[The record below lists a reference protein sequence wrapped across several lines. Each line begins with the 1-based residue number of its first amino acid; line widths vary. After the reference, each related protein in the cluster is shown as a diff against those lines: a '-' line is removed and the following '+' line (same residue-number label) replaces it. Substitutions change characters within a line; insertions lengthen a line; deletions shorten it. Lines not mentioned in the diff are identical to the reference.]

1 MKLSEIVDKMA
12 IDLGASLSLRWK
24 AEQKRQRRQRT
35 QFLKRLYQVWGEP
48 LSQLERLIVIATEL
62 GGCINSRLRAQEPC
76 PDPFTVEVQ
85 TRLHARACQIAQEV
99 LTLLSAGYADGAMGR
114 WRSLHEV
121 TVVAGFI
128 GPDEDLAERYRLH
141 EDVEA
146 LKAARRYS
154 EYAVRLGCEPLSDT
168 EIDQQKAAVA
178 KLKQRFGQDY
188 CGSYGWASG
197 KLGKGV
203 SFDRI
208 EKAVGLNHLRP
219 YYQLASHTVHGN
231 PKGVFFRLG
240 LNDQDS
246 ILLAGPSSIG
256 LADAGQCT
264 AISLQQITAGLI
276 RMHPDID
283 NILVSKASLD
293 LTTKICHSF
302 ARISLRQGSGRGS

>member
-121 TVVAGFI
+121 TVVA
-128 GPDEDLAERYRLH
+128 ELH
-141 EDVEA
+141 RT
-146 LKAARRYS
+146 RR
-154 EYAVRLGCEPLSDT
+154 R
-168 EIDQQKAAVA
+168 
-178 KLKQRFGQDY
+178 
-188 CGSYGWASG
+188 SG
-197 KLGKGV
+197 
-203 SFDRI
+203 
-208 EKAVGLNHLRP
+208 
-219 YYQLASHTVHGN
+219 
-231 PKGVFFRLG
+231 
-240 LNDQDS
+240 
-246 ILLAGPSSIG
+246 
-256 LADAGQCT
+256 
-264 AISLQQITAGLI
+264 
-276 RMHPDID
+276 
-283 NILVSKASLD
+283 
-293 LTTKICHSF
+293 
-302 ARISLRQGSGRGS
+302 